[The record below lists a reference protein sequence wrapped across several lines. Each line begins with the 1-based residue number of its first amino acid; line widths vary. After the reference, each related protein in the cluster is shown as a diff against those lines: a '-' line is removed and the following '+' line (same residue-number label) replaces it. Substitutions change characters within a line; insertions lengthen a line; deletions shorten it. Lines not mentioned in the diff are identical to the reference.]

1 MPRFHELIDQERP
14 LRILSGILTK
24 GNIPHAFLLTGIDG
38 IGKRSTAI
46 HFAMARNCHGLKH
59 DGGASG
65 TRDMMTTPCGQC
77 GACVKIMAGSHPDVL
92 MIEPAGD
99 VIKIAQI
106 RELSRRLAFQPQEG
120 GAARVVIIS
129 DAQAM
134 NVEAANALLK
144 ALEEPPPLTFFFLTA
159 GQPADLLPTVVS
171 RCQHIRF
178 NPVSTEKIERFL
190 TEHHG
195 ISPTTARPAAILAD
209 GSMARALDLSERPET
224 LHGMER
230 RRQWLAAEMAGLPS
244 YPIPRILLFAQKLAA
259 DKNDLPDFLRLIKGL
274 LRDAAICGTCPE
286 KLINTDLREAIEEMA
301 RKNSLS
307 AIFDK
312 ITAVEE
318 ADQAIRQH
326 ANQRLT
332 LEALSIR
339 LADIAA

>member
-1 MPRFHELIDQERP
+1 VPRFHELIDQERP

-24 GNIPHAFLLTGIDG
+24 GNIPHAFLFTGIDG

-46 HFAMARNCHGLKH
+46 HFAMVRNCHGLKRE
-59 DGGASG
+59 DAASSS
-65 TRDMMTTPCGQC
+65 RDMMTPCGQC
-77 GACVKIMAGSHPDVL
+77 GACVKIMAGSHPDVVV
-92 MIEPAGD
+92 IKPAGD

-178 NPVSTEKIERFL
+178 NPVSADKIEEFL
-190 TEHHG
+190 TARHG
-195 ISPTTARPAAILAD
+195 INPSTARAAAILAD
-209 GSMARALDLSERPET
+209 GSMARALDLSGRPEA
-224 LHGMER
+224 LQEMER

-244 YPIPRILLFAQKLAA
+244 FPIPRILLFAQKLGA
-259 DKNDLPDFLRLIKGL
+259 DKNGLPDLLQLIKGL
-274 LRDAAICGTCPE
+274 LRDAAIYGTCPE
-286 KLINTDLREAIEEMA
+286 KSINTDLRGAIEEIA
-301 RKNSLS
+301 RENSLS

-312 ITAVEE
+312 INAVEE

-332 LEALSIR
+332 LEAMSIR
-339 LADIAA
+339 LADIPA